1 MNIMFADL
9 QPSSVNLSEP
19 AVDQELGDGKFSDLM
34 DQELNQSDDLSANAG
49 YSQVT
54 DTNELNDVS
63 DTVLVLQG
71 DLVTGPEVP
80 AAWLEYLANQP
91 TDATSG
97 EATTPL
103 AVQVVEA
110 DIASLTEETA
120 GVLRGAINPAIGEQL
135 PVAGKSLPSAVNSQ
149 ATAPVSMIQ
158 KDLVRQ
164 TNMLDQ
170 VRVADID
177 SNELKHS
184 DLTNTG
190 TLKNLIANALNAD
203 VTAESAKRFKNG
215 EFQVI
220 SNAVSDIAD
229 SASNIRT
236 QNPSIALANGI
247 TQPTNPLLPTQLETL
262 TVANTRDTAAWS
274 NGIGERVH
282 YMINQKMNTAT
293 IRLDPPM
300 LGRLEVHIQVNDDI
314 TNVTINTQHAQTR
327 ELIDNASFKLRDFL
341 QENGYGNVNVDVSHQ
356 EENQQQASE
365 QTDDGSGD
373 VSEDGLSA
381 QAGDNMLEQQ
391 GNQYFSSDSVV
402 DYFA

>member
-170 VRVADID
+170 VRVEDID

-381 QAGDNMLEQQ
+381 QASDNMLEQQ

>member
-170 VRVADID
+170 VRVEDID